1 MICQRSRGVS
11 TTIRLFLGCRP
22 SSELWFDLEELLK
35 SLIQP
40 PTTLHRDD
48 YITRMVASLHCREA
62 TDKPKSS
69 IELGGREISSCH
81 CGFHCAR
88 SRYSIPIF
96 IVYITTAILCSSVIH
111 FRDSLSHRR
120 LSSLT
125 MHSTQAAVGECS
137 YPSTLLALLPVFPIP
152 CLSTVT
158 SIHTCHS
165 LYHMP
170 IHGCFSLRHRYLWMF
185 VRSLLPEY
193 WRSVYIVV

>member
-125 MHSTQAAVGECS
+125 MHRTQAAVGECS
-137 YPSTLLALLPVFPIP
+137 YPSTLLALLPVFLVP
-152 CLSTVT
+152 CLSTV
-158 SIHTCHS
+158 HKHPR
-165 LYHMP
+165 MP
-170 IHGCFSLRHRYLWMF
+170 LAVSRAY
-185 VRSLLPEY
+185 S
-193 WRSVYIVV
+193 